1 MGNDRHVEG
10 GPRDED
16 LLVLLEDLAEKHG
29 RMEASKLLGVNN
41 KTLASNLNSGQLT
54 KRVREA
60 LELYQLRDVVELER
74 DEAPDVEEDSSLS
87 EVVEALSRQLSD
99 LKERVDRVESDGD
112 AQPPGNGD
120 AKETGTGRPLQGV
133 ISIDPLAAED
143 WGEAAELVVEWRALR
158 LAHPDRDDGSLNW
171 AGDEVR
177 KLEVELALL
186 ETHGLTLPPEVLPFS
201 KFKRADAIRWRREA
215 LRTAVARRR
224 ARRFLRV
231 LTLGLRR

>member
-87 EVVEALSRQLSD
+87 EVVEALSRQLSGSQG
-99 LKERVDRVESDGD
+99 ESG
-112 AQPPGNGD
+112 PGSSPMETLSLPENGD

-224 ARRFLRV
+224 ARRFLRC
-231 LTLGLRR
+231 